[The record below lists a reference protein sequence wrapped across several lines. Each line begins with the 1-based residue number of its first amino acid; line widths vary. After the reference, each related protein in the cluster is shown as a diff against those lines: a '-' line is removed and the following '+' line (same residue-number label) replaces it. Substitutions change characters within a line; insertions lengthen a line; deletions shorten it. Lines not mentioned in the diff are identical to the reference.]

1 MSGPDSARPDLERRA
16 RRVVLV
22 GFMAAGKTSVGAALA
37 RRLGWMFVDVD
48 ADVERAAG
56 ASIPEIFRREGEA
69 TFRRLEAAATEDALR
84 SDAVVIASGGG
95 WPSNPFADWPE
106 LPPGTVS
113 VWLRV
118 GGREAVRRARAQGL
132 VDRPLLVGD
141 DPAAAAEEL
150 LAARDAAYRQ
160 AAIHVD
166 TGGRGPEEIAAELAR
181 AVRTAGGRARDPSSG
196 TNDA

>member
-1 MSGPDSARPDLERRA
+1 MSGPDDVALDLEGRP

-37 RRLGWMFVDVD
+37 RRLEWRFVDVD
-48 ADVERAAG
+48 AEVERTAG

-69 TFRRLEAAATEDALR
+69 AFRRLEAAATEDALR
-84 SDAVVIASGGG
+84 SDEVVVASGGG

-106 LPPGTVS
+106 LPSGTVS

-118 GGREAVRRARAQGL
+118 DGREAVRRARAQGL
-132 VDRPLLVGD
+132 VERPLLAGGD
-141 DPAAAAEEL
+141 PEAAVEEL
-150 LAARDAAYRQ
+150 LADRDAAYRR

-166 TGGRGPEEIAAELAR
+166 TGGRGPEEIAARLAR
-181 AVRTAGGRARDPSSG
+181 AMRLAGARARDPSSG